1 MVLVDIREPKKVI
14 NEGYRYFPDMEVVK
28 LEVGDVVDGNIVIE
42 RKTSLDFSSSV
53 NNGRVFNQ
61 AVNMRA
67 NYQHCYIIV
76 VGDYEAVRTNCYQK
90 MDINRYIGSM
100 ADLVML
106 YKVPVLHCQNN
117 NQFWRYCQSIFKKVD
132 GDAPKQIKRVN
143 QYNGNAQLA
152 MLCGIPGLG
161 EKKARALLRQFSI
174 HEICHADEDDLMTT
188 KGIGR
193 KHAANI
199 KKWLH
204 D

>member
-1 MVLVDIREPKKVI
+1 
-14 NEGYRYFPDMEVVK
+14 MEVVR
-28 LEVGDVVDGNIVIE
+28 LDVGDVVDGNVAIE
-42 RKTSLDFSSSV
+42 RKTANDFASSV
-53 NNGRVFNQ
+53 NSGRIFAQ
-61 AVNMRA
+61 AINMRA
-67 NYQHCYIIV
+67 NYEHCYIIV
-76 VGDYEAVRTNCYQK
+76 IGSYELVRANRYQN
-90 MDINRYIGSM
+90 MSINRYIGAMS
-100 ADLVML
+100 DLLML
-106 YKVPVLHCQNN
+106 YKIPVLQCENDE
-117 NQFWRYCQSIFKKVD
+117 QFWRYCQSIFRKVD
-132 GDAPKQIKRVN
+132 GNAPKQIKKVN